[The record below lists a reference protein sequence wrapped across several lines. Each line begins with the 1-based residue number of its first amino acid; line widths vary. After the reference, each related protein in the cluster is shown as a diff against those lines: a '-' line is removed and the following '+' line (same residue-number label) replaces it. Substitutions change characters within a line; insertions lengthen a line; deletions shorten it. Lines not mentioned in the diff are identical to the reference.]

1 MNISRELE
9 LGAKRI
15 CKEKNLFHNQLE
27 QIHLS
32 RQEVMSR
39 ILLEPKTRE
48 SNVVQAI

>member
-9 LGAKRI
+9 LRAKRI
-15 CKEKNLFHNQLE
+15 RKEKNLLHNPLE
-27 QIHLS
+27 QIRLS

-48 SNVVQAI
+48 NNVVRAI

>member
-9 LGAKRI
+9 LRAKRI

-27 QIHLS
+27 QIRLS
-32 RQEVMSR
+32 RQVVMSR

-48 SNVVQAI
+48 NNVARAI